1 MEKARFIPPM
11 LLLKTEKLPNDL
23 RWFYQ
28 LKLDG

>member
-1 MEKARFIPPM
+1 MEKARVIPPM
-11 LLLKTEKLPNDL
+11 LLKTEKLPNDL